1 MSRIS
6 IELVPRNSEVLQNEL
21 SIVKEHFSHID
32 TVNIPDIMRLS
43 IRSWEACQTASEYV
57 ENAIPH
63 IRSIDFCL
71 ESNPDQVLKIIQE
84 GKLKEV
90 LVVTGDPPM
99 DLSRKV
105 YRTSSTSLV
114 RFLKRNFPE
123 LKVYAAL
130 DPYRSGLKD
139 EMDYVKKKIDSGADA
154 LFTQPFFDVRFMD
167 LYSEQINGIEIYWGV
182 SPVLGERSKS
192 YWENRNNAFF
202 PKGFEPTLEWNR
214 KFAKEAL
221 EFIKE
226 RDQNVYFMPIKTD
239 LIEYLDGVI

>member
-6 IELVPRNSEVLQNEL
+6 IELVPRDSEVLNTEL
-21 SIVKEHFSHID
+21 NIVKEHFSHID
-32 TVNIPDIMRLS
+32 TVNIPDIMRLK
-43 IRSWEACQTASEYV
+43 IRSWEACKVAEGFVS
-57 ENAIPH
+57 NAIPH
-63 IRSIDFCL
+63 IRSIDFSL
-71 ESNPDQVLKIIQE
+71 DNNPDEVCKIIEE

-114 RFLKRNFPE
+114 RFLKRNYPD
-123 LKVYAAL
+123 LKVYSAL

-139 EMDYVKKKIDSGADA
+139 EMDYVKKKVDSGADA

-167 LYSEQINGIEIYWGV
+167 IYSEQLKGIEIYWGV

-214 KFAKEAL
+214 EFAKEAL
-221 EFIKE
+221 KFVKE
-226 RDQNVYFMPIKTD
+226 RDENIYFMPIKTD
-239 LIEYLDGVI
+239 LVDYLDGVI